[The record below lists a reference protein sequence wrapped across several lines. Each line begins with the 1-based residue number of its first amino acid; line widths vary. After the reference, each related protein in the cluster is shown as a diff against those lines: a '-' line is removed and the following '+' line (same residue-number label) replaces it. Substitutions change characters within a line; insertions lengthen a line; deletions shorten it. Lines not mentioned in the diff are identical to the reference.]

1 MAISLVTDA
10 TFGAKIKVIGVGGA
24 GGNAINNMIEKGLDG
39 VDFIALN
46 TDIQDL
52 ERSKADIKIQIGRNI
67 TQGLGAGMD
76 DSKGAKAVEESREE
90 IEQVVRGCDMVF
102 ITAGMGGG
110 TGTGGAPAVARIAK
124 GTGALVVGIVTKPF
138 DFEGEDRLRI
148 AEEGLRRLKQEV
160 DSCIVIPNDRLLSV
174 LGEEVTF
181 DESFKKV
188 DDVLYNATRGISD
201 IITKKGKVNV
211 DFADVKTVMR
221 DMGDALMGIGYAKGA
236 NKVIKATQEAID
248 NPLLEGVSI
257 RGSKSIL
264 LNIIADPGFKIAE
277 LKNITNMIQEATQC
291 KYGKLIWGVVQDDR
305 MEDEVII
312 TIIATGFSSAEQIK
326 SSDNVGKQNM
336 PESRNLLLDFE
347 NDIKVKIPTTQ
358 KELQSYDVPPV
369 LRNNKLSEQELLKIR
384 TRGDEDTENLDFGGE
399 DLNMDNE
406 SKPAFLRRQM
416 D

>member
-1 MAISLVTDA
+1 
-10 TFGAKIKVIGVGGA
+10 
-24 GGNAINNMIEKGLDG
+24 
-39 VDFIALN
+39 
-46 TDIQDL
+46 
-52 ERSKADIKIQIGRNI
+52 
-67 TQGLGAGMD
+67 
-76 DSKGAKAVEESREE
+76 
-90 IEQVVRGCDMVF
+90 
-102 ITAGMGGG
+102 
-110 TGTGGAPAVARIAK
+110 
-124 GTGALVVGIVTKPF
+124 
-138 DFEGEDRLRI
+138 
-148 AEEGLRRLKQEV
+148 
-160 DSCIVIPNDRLLSV
+160 
-174 LGEEVTF
+174 
-181 DESFKKV
+181 
-188 DDVLYNATRGISD
+188 
-201 IITKKGKVNV
+201 
-211 DFADVKTVMR
+211 
-221 DMGDALMGIGYAKGA
+221 
-236 NKVIKATQEAID
+236 
-248 NPLLEGVSI
+248 
-257 RGSKSIL
+257 
-264 LNIIADPGFKIAE
+264 
-277 LKNITNMIQEATQC
+277 MIQEATQC